1 MVMSIPLRNSQM
13 EAVHFQSGVQIHSAG
28 ITATKYSITSMQKVY
43 FPSGYALLSGIEQS
57 IGRASCSLI
66 SRTVLVVVLG
76 SKIGRHLFRRLDLV
90 AI

>member
-1 MVMSIPLRNSQM
+1 
-13 EAVHFQSGVQIHSAG
+13 
-28 ITATKYSITSMQKVY
+28 MQKVY